1 MQAPAIKATAFQ
13 AVVDDLQ
20 RLLDDGRLSRERLE
34 TSLEAHDLALLDEKQ
49 SPTAWIPI
57 DTYERAVELL
67 ARVEALGDREAYLV
81 SRGERSA
88 ERLAALGIYAQL
100 DATAENLGTRIGKM
114 IITISGVIYSFGE
127 WHFEVG
133 EPEGSF
139 EIRVE
144 DAAAMP
150 EVARFATQGFV
161 QAVATRVAG
170 APRRVSSERPRP
182 DLVLLHAAPA

>member
-67 ARVEALGDREAYLV
+67 ARVEAPGDREAYLV

-88 ERLAALGIYAQL
+88 ERLARPAPCSIGRSYPCQHILHHGDLGA
-100 DATAENLGTRIGKM
+100 DRRTNL
-114 IITISGVIYSFGE
+114 
-127 WHFEVG
+127 
-133 EPEGSF
+133 
-139 EIRVE
+139 
-144 DAAAMP
+144 
-150 EVARFATQGFV
+150 
-161 QAVATRVAG
+161 
-170 APRRVSSERPRP
+170 
-182 DLVLLHAAPA
+182 